1 MEHKKIKWKQSALC
15 MTVMALMAGVTFYIL
30 FKDQSVEALWLVI
43 KNADI
48 KFIVLGFGLMVLFVA
63 CEAAIIRLLAAT
75 WKRKVAWG
83 RAMQYSFAG
92 FYFSSITPSST
103 GGQPMQLYYMVRDG
117 LGAAK
122 SSFILLAITAMYQ
135 LGALL
140 YGVIMVILKFRY
152 IMGLGAALKVLIA
165 FGIAV
170 NGISACAILLMLF
183 CRRPVELLAEKGI
196 GLLAR
201 LHVVKR
207 PETALLRAASMIEEY
222 SEGGRYLRKYPLTA
236 LMAAAFTLLQL
247 MCLYSASYCALL
259 ALGYGNISYFN
270 FLMLQAIVSLAVSA
284 VPLPGAVGA
293 SESSFLVMFRSF
305 FTESQLLPFMTLGR
319 GISFYGFLIISG
331 LVVLYL
337 QLHRSCFYYT
347 GKDW

>member
-1 MEHKKIKWKQSALC
+1 MEQKSIKWKQSVLC
-15 MTVMALMAGVTFYIL
+15 MAAMVLMAGLTFYIL
-30 FKDQSVEALWLVI
+30 FKDHSADTLWQVI
-43 KNADI
+43 RKADLR
-48 KFIVLGFGLMVLFVA
+48 FILCGLGLMVLFVA
-63 CEAAIIRLLAAT
+63 CEAAIIKLLAAT
-75 WKRKVAWG
+75 YKRRVAWT

-117 LGAAK
+117 LGAAR

-135 LGALL
+135 MAALL
-140 YGVIMVILKFRY
+140 YGVIMVILKIEY
-152 IMGLGAALKVLIA
+152 IMGLPTALKVLIT
-165 FGIAV
+165 FGIAANAV
-170 NGISACAILLMLF
+170 SSGVILLVLF
-183 CRRPVELLAEKGI
+183 CRPLVELLIRKMIAI
-196 GLLAR
+196 LTR
-201 LHVVKR
+201 IHVIKR
-207 PETALLRAASMIEEY
+207 PEAAARKAEAMIEEY

-236 LMAAAFTLLQL
+236 LAAAGLTVLQL
-247 MCLYSASYCALL
+247 TCLYSASYCALL
-259 ALGYGNISYFN
+259 ALGFTNISFFN
-270 FLMLQAIVSLAVSA
+270 FLMLQSIVSLAVSA

-337 QLHRSCFYYT
+337 QFCRPSFA
-347 GKDW
+347 